1 MRLTETELYLFNNG
15 VNCYAYRTLGCHAVN
30 AGEQAKFYRF
40 SVYAPNAKRV
50 SVVGDFNG
58 WDTASLR
65 MTPCGSTGVWEA
77 FSDTSL
83 LYTLY
88 IIGGWTVSPSRG

>member
-58 WDTASLR
+58 WDTESLR
-65 MTPCGSTGVWEA
+65 MTPCGSTGGT
-77 FSDTSL
+77 DTKDGLSQSSKHIYDSL
-83 LYTLY
+83 D
-88 IIGGWTVSPSRG
+88 GAK